1 MFGKGVVHVVVGSR
15 PEKQKDIF
23 DINNIKYIFQVPSC
37 PRTNSMASTDFDE
50 DDDDEEDDDE
60 LTDGYYLFRCL
71 LIK

>member
-1 MFGKGVVHVVVGSR
+1 MAS
-15 PEKQKDIF
+15 EKQKDIF

-71 LIK
+71 LIKWKIKNTTPLEQF